1 MGHEFME
8 LKNTNAAIH
17 SYRQAV
23 RVNRRDFRA
32 WYGLGQAYE
41 IMKMP
46 VYGLY
51 YYKIA
56 TQLRPYDSRMLV
68 ALGEN
73 YEKLSKPAN
82 ALKCYQKACCVG
94 DIEGIVMQKLGL
106 LYDKLKDTENAV
118 KAYKSFVADERSHS
132 DKSQCIQAYLYI
144 ANYYLD
150 KDDLEEAT
158 YFAHKIL
165 EIDETKSE
173 AKDMLKQIS
182 NKRGGVKPN
191 EQLNNV
197 DMELEDC

>member
-73 YEKLSKPAN
+73 YEKLTKLPN
-82 ALKCYQKACCVG
+82 ALKCYQKASCVG
-94 DIEGIVMQKLGL
+94 DIEGIVMQKLGH
-106 LYDKLKDTENAV
+106 LYEKLKDTENAV
-118 KAYKSFVADERSHS
+118 KAFKSFVSDERSLS
-132 DKSQCIQAYLYI
+132 DKPACMNAYLYI
-144 ANYYLD
+144 ANYYMD
-150 KDDLEEAT
+150 REDLEEAT
-158 YFAHKIL
+158 YYAHKIL
-165 EIDETKSE
+165 EIDETKIE
-173 AKDMLKQIS
+173 AKDILRQIA
-182 NKRGGVKPN
+182 NKRGSKQS
-191 EQLNNV
+191 EQLNTV
-197 DMELEDC
+197 DMDLEND